1 MDVLGT
7 YTLRTLKLN
16 RMRTAVTVVGVALAT
31 ALILAVL
38 TSALSLYGYVVAA
51 EGSINGT
58 YNAAAFDTDAAAVER
73 ASSSELVTEVASLQ
87 IEGYALVNPA
97 NTATPYVCVAGLS
110 PEEGAA
116 DALVDLLSLGL
127 AEGRMPASPDEVAL
141 PQTLVTTGVLDV
153 AVGDEVTFDMGM
165 RVDGEGNRLGQH
177 TTTLSE
183 EGSDRLAERIEGA
196 EPRTFTVC
204 GLYENSNPLSYV
216 LGMFGSY
223 VAGYPAI
230 TVAAQTPSM
239 VAAASAPGGEGEGRG
254 LDGGQDGESRDQ
266 DGESEGQGPLYL
278 AWIGTCDP
286 AAAVDIAVGLLSSP
300 ESAVSGNDS
309 YNRLT
314 SFSFNQGFYITLLGV
329 VTVVLGIV
337 MASSVMLIRNSFSI
351 SVAQRTRQFGL
362 LSSIGAT
369 KRQLKGVVLREAA
382 FLAAVGVP
390 IGVIVSYAGT
400 AVVLWGAQGLISSW
414 IADWWGANPADVE
427 LRLAFSPL
435 ALLAAVA
442 LSAVTV
448 MLSARG
454 PARRAASFTAIDAIR
469 SAADVRIPRRAAAG
483 GRVAGRLF
491 GVPGLVAAKSF
502 RRDAK
507 PRRATVAALTT
518 GVVLVTTAVLLGG
531 YLNALFSTVRP
542 EVAAAQ
548 EGSYDI
554 RYWFTEGD
562 VEGYGDSRPTS
573 EEACAR
579 IAGVEGATRA
589 AWGLSLSA
597 DGVRV
602 AGGDMPGVYSDAFEA
617 YVDGM
622 WEGLDAPL
630 RDASGVGCELFNV
643 TLCFV
648 EDGAFRS
655 WLEGQGLDA
664 DALMDPDAPVAVAV
678 NRVKAN
684 DGQRYSQIEPFSGET
699 GAVSLVADVFAGSSV
714 DDAAYETLVSEAGE
728 PAAYAGPDEEPD
740 RAGHWHDIE
749 VEIGAVVEES
759 PWWIGSTIVPTLLMP
774 LSALEAVDP
783 ALAGEGVGAFK
794 NAFWEVWIA
803 SDDPAAT
810 ELALRD
816 VLSTMGLSATRIDNV
831 AAQMSSN
838 IAMFST
844 MQVFIWALAAIV
856 ALIAATGAFNTMH
869 TSVMLR
875 KREFA
880 VLRSVG
886 MTRRGLYRMLAY
898 ECLMYALHAL
908 LWAVPVALAVSALLR
923 QACSSTVDGMP
934 FLLPWALL
942 PAAVGALALVG
953 LACAYAVRKV
963 DAGSPIEALRA
974 EAI

>member
-116 DALVDLLSLGL
+116 DALVDLLSLRL

-153 AVGDEVTFDMGM
+153 AVGDEVTFDVGM

-183 EGSDRLAERIEGA
+183 EGSDRLAEHIEGA

-230 TVAAQTPSM
+230 TVAAQTPAQ
-239 VAAASAPGGEGEGRG
+239 VAAASAPSGEGA
-254 LDGGQDGESRDQ
+254 GQ
-266 DGESEGQGPLYL
+266 GQGPLYL

-286 AAAVDIAVGLLSSP
+286 AAAAGIAVGLLSSP
-300 ESAVSGNDS
+300 ESVVSGNDS

-329 VTVVLGIV
+329 VSVVLGIV

-369 KRQLKGVVLREAA
+369 KRQLRGVVLREAA

-390 IGVIVSYAGT
+390 IGVLVGYAGT
-400 AVVLWGAQGLISSW
+400 AAVLWGAQGLISSW

-597 DGVRV
+597 DGARV
-602 AGGDMPGVYSDAFEA
+602 AGGDMPGVYSDAFGA

-630 RDASGVGCELFNV
+630 RDASGVGYEFFNV

-678 NRVKAN
+678 NRIKAN

-699 GAVSLVADVFAGSSV
+699 GAVSLVADVFAGSSA
-714 DDAAYETLVSEAGE
+714 DDAAYETLVSEPGE
-728 PAAYAGPDEEPD
+728 PAAYAGSDEEPD

-749 VEIGAVVEES
+749 VEVGAVVEES

-783 ALAGEGVGAFK
+783 ALAGEGAGAFK

-816 VLSTMGLSATRIDNV
+816 VLSTMGLSATRIDNA

-898 ECLMYALHAL
+898 ECLMYALRAL
-908 LWAVPVALAVSALLR
+908 LWAVPVTLAVSALLR

-942 PAAVGALALVG
+942 PAAAGALTLVG

>member
-38 TSALSLYGYVVAA
+38 TSALSLYGYVVGA

-73 ASSSELVTEVASLQ
+73 ASSSELVTEIASLQ

-116 DALVDLLSLGL
+116 DALVDLLSLRL

-153 AVGDEVTFDMGM
+153 AVGDEVTFDVGM

-183 EGSDRLAERIEGA
+183 EGSDRLAEHIEGA

-230 TVAAQTPSM
+230 TVAAQTPAQ
-239 VAAASAPGGEGEGRG
+239 VAAASAPSGEGA
-254 LDGGQDGESRDQ
+254 GQ
-266 DGESEGQGPLYL
+266 GQGPLYL

-286 AAAVDIAVGLLSSP
+286 AAAAGIAVGLLSSP
-300 ESAVSGNDS
+300 ESVVSGNDS

-329 VTVVLGIV
+329 VSVVLGIV

-369 KRQLKGVVLREAA
+369 KRQLRGVVLREAA

-390 IGVIVSYAGT
+390 IGVLVGYAGT
-400 AVVLWGAQGLISSW
+400 AAVLWGAQGLISSW

-602 AGGDMPGVYSDAFEA
+602 AGGDMPGVYSDAFGA

-630 RDASGVGCELFNV
+630 RDASGVGYEFFNV

-678 NRVKAN
+678 NRIKAN

-699 GAVSLVADVFAGSSV
+699 GAVSLVADVFAGSSA
-714 DDAAYETLVSEAGE
+714 DDAAYETLVSEPGE
-728 PAAYAGPDEEPD
+728 PAAYAGSDEEPD

-749 VEIGAVVEES
+749 VEVGAVVEES

-783 ALAGEGVGAFK
+783 ALAGEGAGAFK
-794 NAFWEVWIA
+794 NAFWEVRIA

-816 VLSTMGLSATRIDNV
+816 VLSTMGLSATRIDNA

-886 MTRRGLYRMLAY
+886 MTHRGLYRMLAY
-898 ECLMYALHAL
+898 ECLMYVLRAL
-908 LWAVPVALAVSALLR
+908 LWAVPVTLAVSALLR
-923 QACSSTVDGMP
+923 QACSNTVDGMP

-942 PAAVGALALVG
+942 PAAAGALTLVG

>member
-73 ASSSELVTEVASLQ
+73 ASSSELVTEIASLQ

-116 DALVDLLSLGL
+116 DALVDLLSLRL

-153 AVGDEVTFDMGM
+153 AVGDEVTFDVGM

-183 EGSDRLAERIEGA
+183 EGSDRLAEHIEGA

-230 TVAAQTPSM
+230 TVAAQTPAQ
-239 VAAASAPGGEGEGRG
+239 VAAASAPSGEGA
-254 LDGGQDGESRDQ
+254 GQ
-266 DGESEGQGPLYL
+266 GQGPLYL

-286 AAAVDIAVGLLSSP
+286 AAAAGIAVGLLSSP
-300 ESAVSGNDS
+300 ESVVSGNDS

-329 VTVVLGIV
+329 VSVVLGIV

-369 KRQLKGVVLREAA
+369 KRQLRGVVLREAA

-390 IGVIVSYAGT
+390 IGVLVGYAGT
-400 AVVLWGAQGLISSW
+400 AAVLWGAQGLISSW

-427 LRLAFSPL
+427 LRLAFPPL

-602 AGGDMPGVYSDAFEA
+602 AGGDMPGVYSDAFGA

-630 RDASGVGCELFNV
+630 RDASGVGYEFFNV

-655 WLEGQGLDA
+655 WLEEQGLDA
-664 DALMDPDAPVAVAV
+664 DALMDLDAPVAVAV
-678 NRVKAN
+678 NRIKAN

-699 GAVSLVADVFAGSSV
+699 GAVSLVADVFAGSSA
-714 DDAAYETLVSEAGE
+714 DDAAYETLVSEPGE
-728 PAAYAGPDEEPD
+728 PAAYAGSDEEPD

-749 VEIGAVVEES
+749 VEVGAVVEES

-783 ALAGEGVGAFK
+783 ALAGEGAGAFK

-816 VLSTMGLSATRIDNV
+816 VLSTMGLSATRIDNA

-898 ECLMYALHAL
+898 ECLMYALRAL
-908 LWAVPVALAVSALLR
+908 LWAVPVTLAVSALLR
-923 QACSSTVDGMP
+923 QACSNTVDGMP

-942 PAAVGALALVG
+942 PAAAGALALVG

>member
-58 YNAAAFDTDAAAVER
+58 YNAAACDTDAAAVER

-87 IEGYALVNPA
+87 IEGYALVNSA

-116 DALVDLLSLGL
+116 EELVELLSLRL
-127 AEGRMPASPDEVAL
+127 AAGRMPASPDEIVL
-141 PQTLVTTGVLDV
+141 PQTLVTTGILDV
-153 AVGDEVTFDMGM
+153 AVGDEVMLDVGT
-165 RVDGEGNRLGQH
+165 RVDGEGERLGQR

-183 EGSDRLAERIEGA
+183 EGSGKLAEHIEGA

-204 GLYENSNPLSYV
+204 GFYENNNSLSYV
-216 LGMFGSY
+216 LGTFGSY

-230 TVAAQTPSM
+230 TVAGQTPAQ
-239 VAAASAPGGEGEGRG
+239 VAAASAPDGA
-254 LDGGQDGESRDQ
+254 DGGRD
-266 DGESEGQGPLYL
+266 PLYL
-278 AWIGTCDP
+278 AWIGTRDP
-286 AAAVDIAVGLLSSP
+286 AAAMDIAVELLSSA

-314 SFSFNQGFYITLLGV
+314 SFSINQGFYVTLLGLV
-329 VTVVLGIV
+329 VIVLGIV
-337 MASSVMLIRNSFSI
+337 MASSVMLIRNSFAI

-369 KRQLKGVVLREAA
+369 KRQLRGVVLREAA

-390 IGVIVSYAGT
+390 VGVLVGYAGT
-400 AVVLWGAQGLISSW
+400 AGVLWGAQGLISSW

-427 LRLAFSPL
+427 LTLAFSPL
-435 ALLAAVA
+435 ALLVAVA

-483 GRVAGRLF
+483 GRIAGRLF

-518 GVVLVTTAVLLGG
+518 GIALVTTAVLLGG
-531 YLNALFSTVRP
+531 YLNALFSTARP

-589 AWGLSLSA
+589 TWGLLLSA
-597 DGVRV
+597 DALRV
-602 AGGDMPGVYSDAFEA
+602 AGAPMPEVYSDAYGA

-630 RDASGVGCELFNV
+630 RDASGVDYELFNV
-643 TLCFV
+643 SLCFV
-648 EDGAFRS
+648 EDGAYRA
-655 WLEGQGLDA
+655 WLESEGLDA
-664 DALMDPDAPVAVAV
+664 DALMDPEAPVAVAV
-678 NRVKAN
+678 NRISAN
-684 DGQRYSQIEPFSGET
+684 DGQRYSQIAPFSGKT
-699 GAVSLVADVFAGSSV
+699 GTVSLVSEVVAGSSV
-714 DDAAYETLVSEAGE
+714 DDAAYETLASEPGD
-728 PAAYAGPDEEPD
+728 PAAYVGPDEDPD
-740 RAGHWHDIE
+740 RAAHWHGLE
-749 VEIGAVVEES
+749 VEVGAVVDDS

-774 LSALEAVDP
+774 LSALEEAEP
-783 ALAGEGVGAFK
+783 ALAGEEAGVFR

-816 VLSTMGLSATRIDNV
+816 VLSTMGLSATRIDNM

-838 IAMFST
+838 VAMFST
-844 MQVFIWALAAIV
+844 MQIFIWALAVIV

-898 ECLMYALHAL
+898 ECLMYAVRAL
-908 LWAVPVALAVSALLR
+908 LWAVPVAFAVSALLR

-942 PAAVGALALVG
+942 PATVGALALVG